1 MRRRR
6 RSEGGGCYIG
16 GAASDYTLPPKTGAL
31 TLTADRLP
39 TSRLPCMD
47 EEAAKYILSGI

>member
-1 MRRRR
+1 M
-6 RSEGGGCYIG
+6 
-16 GAASDYTLPPKTGAL
+16 TMLPPKTGAL

-47 EEAAKYILSGI
+47 GEEAKYIFSGKSA